1 MPSLPTTARRV
12 LTAVAL
18 LALAAAPL
26 GACSYAGG
34 RAPSPSAMAYAP
46 PPMQSDTSA
55 SGESYAH
62 VAENPFRDAAREKL
76 STFSVDVD
84 TASYANVRRILRTN
98 ALPPADAVRVEEM
111 VNYFGYDYAGPKGDD
126 PVAVAFDAMECPWNR
141 EHQLVRIG
149 LKARDVDLAN
159 AAPKNLVFLL
169 DVSGSM
175 SPANRLPM
183 ILRGMRMLVERM
195 RPEDSVAIVV
205 YAGAS
210 GLALPPTHGDRKG
223 DIFAALD
230 RLEAGGSTNGAE
242 GIRLAYQTARSAF
255 RQGGVNRVILATDG
269 DFNVGVTSQG
279 DLLKLIEEERKSGVF
294 LSVLGVGEGNL
305 KDSTMEMLADHG
317 NGNYAYLDSL
327 NEARRVLVEQAGS
340 TLVAVAK
347 DVKVQVEWNPEKV
360 ASYRLVGYE
369 NRVLDARDFKDD
381 AKDAGDMG
389 AGHTVTALF
398 EVAPR
403 AAAAGVAKPASPV
416 ASTKPVA
423 GAKPAP
429 VVAGGEWMTV
439 RVRFKE
445 PAGSTSREI
454 AAPFVPSGGAP
465 SADTRLA
472 AAVADFGLLLKKSEH
487 RGSATYA
494 QVLALLDDVDR
505 AGKPDAGGVR
515 AELRELTERARKL
528 AGEGAAAVAR

>member
-1 MPSLPTTARRV
+1 
-12 LTAVAL
+12 
-18 LALAAAPL
+18 
-26 GACSYAGG
+26 
-34 RAPSPSAMAYAP
+34 
-46 PPMQSDTSA
+46 
-55 SGESYAH
+55 
-62 VAENPFRDAAREKL
+62 
-76 STFSVDVD
+76 
-84 TASYANVRRILRTN
+84 
-98 ALPPADAVRVEEM
+98 
-111 VNYFGYDYAGPKGDD
+111 
-126 PVAVAFDAMECPWNR
+126 
-141 EHQLVRIG
+141 
-149 LKARDVDLAN
+149 
-159 AAPKNLVFLL
+159 
-169 DVSGSM
+169 
-175 SPANRLPM
+175 M